1 MLAWS
6 TRTRPG
12 CTSAHPAIRDLAHS
26 RGLHMGIEYKK
37 KGANVALG
45 PVVGSAE
52 RIAKGG
58 RNWEGFTKDPY
69 LSGILATESVRG
81 L

>member
-1 MLAWS
+1 
-6 TRTRPG
+6 
-12 CTSAHPAIRDLAHS
+12 
-26 RGLHMGIEYKK
+26 MGIEYKK